1 MRAILWAL
9 LAIGCGG
16 SSTAVT
22 PKAGAPTPATPAS
35 AVANDDDEVPEPMKA
50 TVASA
55 APVLATDGS
64 IVLENLF
71 GASTKAADFP
81 KASAKDS
88 DCNKNLGFTGTA
100 AKDYPE
106 LTAKCGTGTG
116 MKEFVKTVTGSFGEK
131 HPRDVYAFKMAGGFC
146 YRFFAVAD
154 DTVRGI
160 KIQVQRPEGALL
172 SMAASKNFVAIM
184 NPDGTWCKTK
194 DREFRLV
201 VESLAGEGKYSFGV
215 WARPK

>member
-1 MRAILWAL
+1 
-9 LAIGCGG
+9 
-16 SSTAVT
+16 
-22 PKAGAPTPATPAS
+22 
-35 AVANDDDEVPEPMKA
+35 MKA
-50 TVASA
+50 TVAA
-55 APVLATDGS
+55 QPDAPALHADGS
-64 IVLENLF
+64 IVLDNLF
-71 GASTKAADFP
+71 TPSLKAADFP
-81 KASAKDS
+81 KAVAKDT
-88 DCNKNLGFTGTA
+88 DCNANLGFTGTA

-116 MKEFVKTVTGSFGEK
+116 MREFVKTVTGSLDEK
-131 HPRDVYAFKMAGGFC
+131 HRRDIYAFKMAGGFC

-160 KIQVQRPEGALL
+160 KIAVQRPEGALL

-201 VESLAGEGKYSFGV
+201 VESLAGSGKYSFGV